1 MALLPARRG
10 GRNLPTRVFP
20 FREFEDVY
28 DRMGQLLNT
37 TFGDLGRIVEDGPW
51 VPRADIIET
60 DDAYLVKIDLPGV
73 RRDQL
78 DVQVQDRDVVVTGE
92 IVEREQGR
100 WFRRARPVGHFEY
113 RSQLPGDIS
122 PEKISAE
129 LADGVLT
136 VTVPKAETARP
147 RRIEITG

>member
-1 MALLPARRG
+1 MALLPAGPGRRD
-10 GRNLPTRVFP
+10 LPTRAFP

-37 TFGDLGRIVEDGPW
+37 AFGDLGRIVEDGPW
-51 VPRADIIET
+51 MPRADIIET
-60 DDAYLVKIDLPGV
+60 DDAYLVKIELPGV

-78 DVQVQDRDVVVTGE
+78 DVQVRDRDVVVTGE

-100 WFRRARPVGHFEY
+100 WFRRARPVGRFEY
-113 RSQLPGDIS
+113 RGQLPGDIS

-129 LADGVLT
+129 LTDGVLT
-136 VTVPKAETARP
+136 VTVPRAETARP

>member
-1 MALLPARRG
+1 MALLPARLS
-10 GRNLPTRVFP
+10 GRNLPTHVFP

-37 TFGDLGRIVEDGPW
+37 TFGDLSRIVEDRPW
-51 VPRADIIET
+51 VPRTDIIET

-100 WFRRARPVGHFEY
+100 WFRRARPVGRFEY
-113 RSQLPGDIS
+113 RSQLPDDIS

>member
-1 MALLPARRG
+1 MALLPARLG

-28 DRMGQLLNT
+28 
-37 TFGDLGRIVEDGPW
+37 E
-51 VPRADIIET
+51 
-60 DDAYLVKIDLPGV
+60 
-73 RRDQL
+73 L

-100 WFRRARPVGHFEY
+100 WFRRARPVGRFEY

-122 PEKISAE
+122 PEKVSAE